1 MRRGRLLNK
10 ETCKCKVAAIQ
21 MVSTDSVD
29 TNLATMS
36 AQVRLA
42 ASKGAELVV
51 LPEYFS
57 FIGQSEDEKVK
68 WAEED
73 NYESGANTQKIQT
86 VLSNAAKENSVWL
99 IGGTCPIFA
108 ESENKVCNAMFVFDQ
123 KGNRRARYDKIHLFK
138 YKNGVENYDESTFC
152 EAGNQPLMVDT
163 PAGKTFLSVC
173 YDLRFPEFYRRRFPE
188 DVSPD
193 VIIVSAAFTR
203 TTGEAHWEVLLRARA
218 IENQAY
224 VIASA
229 QGGEHNS
236 GRETWGHS
244 MIIDP
249 WGDIIAKCKFGKN
262 IVLGEV
268 DMKKLQTIRENLPAL
283 EHQEFNLRKRLSC

>member
-1 MRRGRLLNK
+1 MKQGRLLNK
-10 ETCKCKVAAIQ
+10 ETSKCKVAAIQ

-29 TNLATMS
+29 ANLAIMS
-36 AQVRLA
+36 EQVRLA
-42 ASKGAELVV
+42 ASKGAALVV

-73 NYESGANTQKIQT
+73 NYELGANEQKIQT

-108 ESENKVCNAMFVFDQ
+108 KSENKVCNAMFVFDQ
-123 KGNRRARYDKIHLFK
+123 TGNRRARYDKIHLFK

-188 DVSPD
+188 DLSPD

-229 QGGEHNS
+229 QGGTHNS

-244 MIIDP
+244 MIIGP
-249 WGDIIAKCKFGKN
+249 WGDIIAECEFGTN

-268 DMKKLQTIRENLPAL
+268 DMEKLQTVRENLPAL

>member
-1 MRRGRLLNK
+1 M
-10 ETCKCKVAAIQ
+10 AAIQ
-21 MVSTDSVD
+21 MVSTNSVD
-29 TNLATMS
+29 TNLANMS

-73 NYESGANTQKIQT
+73 NYELGANEQRIQT

-108 ESENKVCNAMFVFDQ
+108 ESEDKVCNAMFVFDQ

-152 EAGNQPLMVDT
+152 EAGNQPLIVDT

-188 DVSPD
+188 DLSPD

-244 MIIDP
+244 MIIGP
-249 WGDIIAKCKFGKN
+249 WGDIIAECEFGTN

-268 DMKKLQTIRENLPAL
+268 DLEKLQTVRENLPAL

>member
-173 YDLRFPEFYRRRFPE
+173 YDLRFPELYRRRFPE

-193 VIIVSAAFTR
+193 VIIVAAAFTR

-249 WGDIIAKCKFGKN
+249 WGDIIAKCKFGKD

-268 DMKKLQTIRENLPAL
+268 DMKKLQTVRANLPAL

>member
-1 MRRGRLLNK
+1 MRRARVLNK

-73 NYESGANTQKIQT
+73 NYESGANAQKIQT
-86 VLSNAAKENSVWL
+86 LLSNAAKENSVWL

-138 YKNGVENYDESTFC
+138 FKNGVESYDESAFC
-152 EAGNQPLMVDT
+152 KAGNQPLMVDT

-173 YDLRFPEFYRRRFPE
+173 YDLRFPELYRKRFPE
-188 DVSPD
+188 DASPD
-193 VIIVSAAFTR
+193 VIIVAAAFTR
-203 TTGEAHWEVLLRARA
+203 TTGKAHWEVLLRARA

-236 GRETWGHS
+236 SRETWGHS

-249 WGDIIAKCKFGKN
+249 WGDIIARCNFGKD
-262 IVLGEV
+262 IVIGEV
-268 DMKKLQTIRENLPAL
+268 DMKKLQTVRANLPAL

>member
-1 MRRGRLLNK
+1 MRRGRLLNR
-10 ETCKCKVAAIQ
+10 ETFKCKVAAIQ
-21 MVSTDSVD
+21 MVSTDSVA

-73 NYESGANTQKIQT
+73 NYESGANAQKIQT
-86 VLSNAAKENSVWL
+86 ALSNAAKENSVWL

-138 YKNGVENYDESTFC
+138 YKNEVESYDESTFC
-152 EAGNQPLMVDT
+152 EAGNQPLVVNT

-173 YDLRFPEFYRRRFPE
+173 YDLRFPEFYRRGCPK

-193 VIIVSAAFTR
+193 VIIVSAAFTK
-203 TTGEAHWEVLLRARA
+203 TTGKAHWEVLLRARA

-236 GRETWGHS
+236 GRQIGRAH
-244 MIIDP
+244 
-249 WGDIIAKCKFGKN
+249 
-262 IVLGEV
+262 V
-268 DMKKLQTIRENLPAL
+268 
-283 EHQEFNLRKRLSC
+283 

>member
-1 MRRGRLLNK
+1 MRIGRSLSK
-10 ETCKCKVAAIQ
+10 GKYKCKVAAIQ
-21 MVSTDSVD
+21 MVSTDSVK

-36 AQVRLA
+36 AQVKLA
-42 ASKGAELVV
+42 ARKGAELVV

-68 WAEED
+68 WAEVD
-73 NYESGANTQKIQT
+73 NYESGANAQKIQT
-86 VLSNAAKENSVWL
+86 VLSSTAKENKVWL

-108 ESENKVCNAMFVFDQ
+108 ESESKVCNAMFVFDEE
-123 KGNRRARYDKIHLFK
+123 GNRRARYDKIHLFK
-138 YKNGVENYDESTFC
+138 YKNGVEDYDESTFC
-152 EAGNQPLMVDT
+152 EAGTQPTMVDT

-244 MIIDP
+244 MIIGP

-268 DMKKLQTIRENLPAL
+268 DMKKLKTIRENLPAL

>member
-1 MRRGRLLNK
+1 MNK
-10 ETCKCKVAAIQ
+10 DTFKCKVAAIQ
-21 MVSTDSVD
+21 MVSTDSVE
-29 TNLATMS
+29 TNLTAMS
-36 AQVRLA
+36 AQVKLA

-57 FIGQSEDEKVK
+57 FIGQPEDEKVK
-68 WAEED
+68 WAEVD
-73 NYESGANTQKIQT
+73 SYELGANEQSVQT

-108 ESENKVCNAMFVFDQ
+108 ESKNKVCNAMFVFDQ

-138 YKNGVENYDESTFC
+138 YKNRVENYDESTFC
-152 EAGNQPLMVDT
+152 EAGNQPIMVDT

-173 YDLRFPEFYRRRFPE
+173 YDLRFPEFYRRRCPE
-188 DVSPD
+188 EPSAD

-203 TTGEAHWEVLLRARA
+203 TTGKAHWEILLRARA

-229 QGGEHNS
+229 QGGEHYF
-236 GRETWGHS
+236 GRQTWGHS

-249 WGDIIAKCKFGKN
+249 WGDIIANCKFGEN

-268 DMKKLQTIRENLPAL
+268 DIKKIQSTRDNLPAL
-283 EHQEFNLRKRLSC
+283 KHQEFNLRKTLSC

>member
-1 MRRGRLLNK
+1 MNR

-21 MVSTDSVD
+21 MVSSDSVD

-36 AQVRLA
+36 EQVQLA
-42 ASKGAELVV
+42 AGKGAELVV

-68 WAEED
+68 WAEEG

-86 VLSNAAKENSVWL
+86 GLSNAAKENSVWL

-108 ESENKVCNAMFVFDQ
+108 ESKNKVCNAMLVFDQ
-123 KGNRRARYDKIHLFK
+123 KGTRRARYDKIHLFK
-138 YKNGVENYDESTFC
+138 YNNGVENYDESTFC
-152 EAGNQPLMVDT
+152 EAGNQPLMVNT

-203 TTGEAHWEVLLRARA
+203 TTGKAHWEVLLRARA

-249 WGDIIAKCKFGKN
+249 WGDIIAKCKFGKD

-268 DMKKLQTIRENLPAL
+268 DMKKLQTVRANLPAL

>member
-1 MRRGRLLNK
+1 MLNK
-10 ETCKCKVAAIQ
+10 EISKCKVAAIQ

-29 TNLATMS
+29 ANLATMS

-57 FIGQSEDEKVK
+57 FIGQSEAEKVK

-73 NYESGANTQKIQT
+73 DCESGTNEQKIQT
-86 VLSNAAKENSVWL
+86 VLSNAAKENCVWL

-123 KGNRRARYDKIHLFK
+123 KGKRRARYDKIHLFK
-138 YKNGVENYDESTFC
+138 YTNGVENYDESTFC
-152 EAGNQPLMVDT
+152 KAGNQPLMVDT

-188 DVSPD
+188 DISPD

-203 TTGEAHWEVLLRARA
+203 TTGQAHWEVLLRARA

-244 MIIDP
+244 MIIGP
-249 WGDIIAKCKFGKN
+249 WGDIIGECKLGTN
-262 IVLGEV
+262 VVLGEV
-268 DMKKLQTIRENLPAL
+268 DMKKLQTVRENLPAL

>member
-1 MRRGRLLNK
+1 MKRGKLLNK
-10 ETCKCKVAAIQ
+10 EICKCKVAAIQ
-21 MVSTDSVD
+21 MVSTNSVD

-36 AQVRLA
+36 EQVRLA

-73 NYESGANTQKIQT
+73 NYESGANAQKIQT
-86 VLSNAAKENSVWL
+86 GLTNAAKENSVWL

-108 ESENKVCNAMFVFDQ
+108 DSENKVCNAMFVFD
-123 KGNRRARYDKIHLFK
+123 KNGNRRARYNKIHLFK
-138 YKNGVENYDESTFC
+138 YKNGVESYDESAFC

-203 TTGEAHWEVLLRARA
+203 TTGKAHWEVLLRARA

-236 GRETWGHS
+236 DRETWGHS

-249 WGDIIAKCKFGKN
+249 WGDIIAKCEFGVD

-268 DMKKLQTIRENLPAL
+268 DMKKLQTVRANLPAL

>member
-21 MVSTDSVD
+21 MVSTDLVD
-29 TNLATMS
+29 TNLATML
-36 AQVRLA
+36 AQVKLA
-42 ASKGAELVV
+42 ANRGAELVV

-73 NYESGANTQKIQT
+73 NNESSANTQKIQT
-86 VLSNAAKENSVWL
+86 VLSKAAKENNVWL

-108 ESENKVCNAMFVFDQ
+108 KSENKVCNAMFVFDQ

-138 YKNGVENYDESTFC
+138 YKNGVEIYDESTFC

-173 YDLRFPEFYRRRFPE
+173 YDLRFPEFYRRRVPE

-229 QGGEHNS
+229 QGGAHNS

-249 WGDIIAKCKFGKN
+249 WGDIIAKCKFGN
-262 IVLGEV
+262 HIVLGEV
-268 DMKKLQTIRENLPAL
+268 DMKKLQTIRRDLPAL

>member
-1 MRRGRLLNK
+1 MIQGRLLNK
-10 ETCKCKVAAIQ
+10 ETSKCKVAAIQ

-29 TNLATMS
+29 ANLAIMS
-36 AQVRLA
+36 EQVRLA
-42 ASKGAELVV
+42 ASKGAALVV

-57 FIGQSEDEKVK
+57 FIGQSEDDKVK
-68 WAEED
+68 WAEVD
-73 NYESGANTQKIQT
+73 NYELGANKQSIQT

-99 IGGTCPIFA
+99 IGGTFPIFA
-108 ESENKVCNAMFVFDQ
+108 ESENKVCNAMVVFDQ
-123 KGNRRARYDKIHLFK
+123 KGKRRARYDKIHLFK
-138 YKNGVENYDESTFC
+138 YKNEAENYDESTFC
-152 EAGNQPLMVDT
+152 EAGNQPLVVDT

-173 YDLRFPEFYRRRFPE
+173 YDLRFPELYRRRFPE

-229 QGGEHNS
+229 QGGTHNS

-244 MIIDP
+244 MIIGP
-249 WGDIIAKCKFGKN
+249 WGDIIAECEFGTN

-268 DMKKLQTIRENLPAL
+268 DMEKLQTVRENLPAL

>member
-1 MRRGRLLNK
+1 
-10 ETCKCKVAAIQ
+10 
-21 MVSTDSVD
+21 MV
-29 TNLATMS
+29 N
-36 AQVRLA
+36 
-42 ASKGAELVV
+42 
-51 LPEYFS
+51 
-57 FIGQSEDEKVK
+57 
-68 WAEED
+68 
-73 NYESGANTQKIQT
+73 
-86 VLSNAAKENSVWL
+86 
-99 IGGTCPIFA
+99 
-108 ESENKVCNAMFVFDQ
+108 
-123 KGNRRARYDKIHLFK
+123 
-138 YKNGVENYDESTFC
+138 
-152 EAGNQPLMVDT
+152 T

-229 QGGEHNS
+229 QGGAHNS

-249 WGDIIAKCKFGKN
+249 WGDIIAKCKFGN
-262 IVLGEV
+262 HIVLGEV
-268 DMKKLQTIRENLPAL
+268 DMKKLQTIRRDLPAL

>member
-1 MRRGRLLNK
+1 MNK

-73 NYESGANTQKIQT
+73 NYESGANAQKIQT

-249 WGDIIAKCKFGKN
+249 WGDIIAKCKF
-262 IVLGEV
+262 
-268 DMKKLQTIRENLPAL
+268 
-283 EHQEFNLRKRLSC
+283 RKRYRFRGS

>member
-10 ETCKCKVAAIQ
+10 ETSKCKVAAIQ

-29 TNLATMS
+29 ANLATMS

-73 NYESGANTQKIQT
+73 NYELGANEQKIQT

-249 WGDIIAKCKFGKN
+249 WGDIIAKCKFGK
-262 IVLGEV
+262 IS
-268 DMKKLQTIRENLPAL
+268 
-283 EHQEFNLRKRLSC
+283 F